1 MEAVDFLNEVR
12 AKIGVQPVT
21 LNREVT
27 QAAEAHA
34 KYYNANK
41 EGHPGLDA
49 HSEKEGNEGFTGASV
64 KERIRA
70 AGWSSG
76 SNGAAYGEVMHF
88 KQNSSSSAI
97 QGWLDS
103 AYHRDIILSPR
114 YSEIG
119 IGLADGTAVVDMAGR
134 DSLPRFPAAYPF
146 TPTTGRPG
154 YRWGSMA
161 MKFRTR
167 SISLAW
173 STRVTSYPQPRQ
185 RR

>member
-1 MEAVDFLNEVR
+1 MKLDNRKGLFAARIRGRSVIAGAGALLLLLTGWFGGGAFGAAPHAYAADSGKSGYTSDQLEAVDFLNEVR

-21 LNREVT
+21 LNREIT
-27 QAAEAHA
+27 QAAEAHV

-97 QGWLDS
+97 QGWL
-103 AYHRDIILSPR
+103 
-114 YSEIG
+114 
-119 IGLADGTAVVDMAGR
+119 
-134 DSLPRFPAAYPF
+134 
-146 TPTTGRPG
+146 
-154 YRWGSMA
+154 
-161 MKFRTR
+161 
-167 SISLAW
+167 
-173 STRVTSYPQPRQ
+173 
-185 RR
+185 